1 VTVAVD
7 DFKGALAHFCTGVA
21 VITGRDGV
29 TPAGFTCQSFT
40 AVSLKPPL
48 ILICPSRTSVSW
60 PVIRAG
66 GHFVVNILSSAQQPI
81 AQQFAVSGGNKF
93 AGISWRPGV
102 NGCPRI
108 DRCVAYVECRIS
120 DELPAGDHTIVVGIV
135 QQLQLGDHDAPLLY
149 YRSAYAKLGRH
160 PQARASREHDHEV

>member
-1 VTVAVD
+1 MSVAVD
-7 DFKGALAHFCTGVA
+7 DFKGALAHFCTGV
-21 VITGRDGV
+21 VIITGHDGV

-40 AVSLKPPL
+40 AVSLNPPL

-66 GHFVVNILSSAQQPI
+66 GHFGVNILSSAQQTI
-81 AQQFAVSGGNKF
+81 AQRFAVSGGNKF

-102 NGCPRI
+102 DGCPRI

-120 DELPAGDHTIVVGIV
+120 SELPAGDHTIVLGLVL
-135 QQLQLGDHDAPLLY
+135 QFQLGDRAAPLLF
-149 YRSAYAKLGRH
+149 YRSAYTKLGQ
-160 PQARASREHDHEV
+160 PSAGLA